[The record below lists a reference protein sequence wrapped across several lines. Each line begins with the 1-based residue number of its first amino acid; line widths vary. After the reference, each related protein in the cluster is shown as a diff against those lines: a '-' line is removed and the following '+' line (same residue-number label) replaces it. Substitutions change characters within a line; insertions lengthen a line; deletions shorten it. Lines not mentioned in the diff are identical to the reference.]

1 MGEASISSARCL
13 PIEFR
18 AVVTLDNDFTEIDTI
33 LFQVLEEAVG
43 GNFSIGERQFIAIRE
58 ELSTEGE
65 LPDGV
70 LVLWEAQQFHL
81 RPVVRDIVEVL
92 GVHLEPGKGLVSRFD
107 SSQIVSNPVLAF
119 PFASGSIRSYD
130 TCNCID
136 APGEV
141 ELIFE
146 VSGAEGGRFI
156 PVGEDN
162 AFCLGREFVRTG
174 VGSAAA
180 VNQSGETLCRESA
193 APFEDGVNRTTKC
206 SGSLPLA
213 MCDGIGD

>member
-1 MGEASISSARCL
+1 M
-13 PIEFR
+13 
-18 AVVTLDNDFTEIDTI
+18 
-33 LFQVLEEAVG
+33 
-43 GNFSIGERQFIAIRE
+43 
-58 ELSTEGE
+58 STEGE

-92 GVHLEPGKGLVSRFD
+92 GVHLEPGKGLVRGLDSPEVVFD
-107 SSQIVSNPVLAF
+107 PMLAF
-119 PFASGSIRSYD
+119 PFASRPLGSYD
-130 TCNCID
+130 ACNCID

-206 SGSLPLA
+206 PGGIFLA
-213 MCDGIGD
+213 MGFGMHDKSKTVIEDMVFGTDHGIVLDGTHRHLLMVFSAN